1 MSGAFNG
8 RAATVGTS
16 GTGAMGKT
24 PMKIPTVN
32 NPYVLRFYSLRSYK
46 EAKIFNPMLG
56 PRICRLEKEPLI
68 VQIVQVGPGCQA
80 Y

>member
-1 MSGAFNG
+1 MSGEFNG

-32 NPYVLRFYSLRSYK
+32 NPYVLSFHSLRSYK

-56 PRICRLEKEPLI
+56 PRKQNYQDWKRELPR
-68 VQIVQVGPGCQA
+68 GRSP
-80 Y
+80 